1 MCFPWVFLSQQRTH
15 RTAKNPGHHVSPLNS
30 VREGRGKRWRSRR
43 IGPNVP
49 NLQNYTENE
58 HWTYDIPTEPFVS
71 LVQRAKTHIWLCV
84 MAPGTDQFFFFFF
97 FRPSVG
103 ASLHGRLVGLQ
114 VGHQVLTHP
123 FNPRRCRIHLY
134 CGFIYTVIWRS

>member
-1 MCFPWVFLSQQRTH
+1 MFPMGFFCHSNEHTGQQRILDTTSH
-15 RTAKNPGHHVSPLNS
+15 HLIVYARAEEKDGDLEESVQTFRIFRTTLRTNIGHMTSQLNRLSRWSKEQKLIYGSVS
-30 VREGRGKRWRSRR
+30 WR
-43 IGPNVP
+43 
-49 NLQNYTENE
+49 QE
-58 HWTYDIPTEPFVS
+58 PTS
-71 LVQRAKTHIWLCV
+71 
-84 MAPGTDQFFFFFF
+84 FFFFF